1 MFKTM
6 VIKGLLI
13 VSLLLLEN
21 ISVAADAPPVEMI
34 RSTADYVLEQVRSRK
49 AELEKDSSGIYA
61 LVQEKVLPYFDFR
74 LMSRGALGKYWRRA
88 SEKQKTDL
96 AHEFQELLVRTYA
109 TTLLNYSGQ
118 TIEYLPYRAQ
128 PEDQRVTVA
137 TRVHSGGPPVPIN
150 YRLYRQSD
158 GSWKIYDVVVD
169 GVSLVSNYRSSFAA
183 EVKKGGIDGLINT
196 LRKHNRKLRGG

>member
-1 MFKTM
+1 MY
-6 VIKGLLI
+6 KGIVLI
-13 VSLLLLEN
+13 LLLLAGSLSMAE
-21 ISVAADAPPVEMI
+21 DARPVEMI
-34 RSTADYVLEQVRSRK
+34 RSTADYVLEQVRARK
-49 AELEKDSSGIYA
+49 AELQKDSSGIYA
-61 LVQEKVLPYFDFR
+61 LVQEKVLPFFDFR

-88 SEKQKTDL
+88 SETQKREL

-109 TTLLNYSGQ
+109 TTLLNYSDQ
-118 TIEYLPYRAQ
+118 TIEYLPYRAK

-137 TRVHSGGPPVPIN
+137 TRIHGGGPAVPIN

-183 EVKKGGIDGLINT
+183 EVKKGGVDGLIKT
-196 LRKHNRKLRGG
+196 LKKHNSRLRGS

>member
-1 MFKTM
+1 MM
-6 VIKGLLI
+6 IKGIVLM
-13 VSLLLLEN
+13 VSLLAGS
-21 ISVAADAPPVEMI
+21 ISMAEDARPVEMI
-34 RSTADYVLEQVRSRK
+34 RSTADYVLDQVRSRK
-49 AELEKDSSGIYA
+49 VELQKDSSGIYA

-88 SEKQKTDL
+88 SEKQKSEL

-109 TTLLNYSGQ
+109 TTLLNYSDQ
-118 TIEYLPYRAQ
+118 TIEYLPYRAK

-137 TRVHSGGPPVPIN
+137 TRIHGGGPPVPIN

-158 GSWKIYDVVVD
+158 GSWKIYDVAVD

-183 EVKKGGIDGLINT
+183 EVKKGGVDGLIRT
-196 LRKHNRKLRGG
+196 LRKHNRKLRGT